1 MKFKFNL
8 KYLLAFI
15 ILFLIELF
23 IALYVRDKIIRP
35 FIGDMLVVILIYAF
49 VRAFISANYKKI
61 AWGVFAFACFVEVCQ
76 YFKIVE
82 ILGLQNNELAVI
94 VIGTTFTWGDI
105 LAYFVGILLVLFY
118 ERRFGEGRGN
128 ND

>member
-1 MKFKFNL
+1 MKFKFNPR
-8 KYLLAFI
+8 YLFVFI

-35 FIGDMLVVILIYAF
+35 FVGDMLVVILIYVF
-49 VRAFISANYKKI
+49 VRTFIAADYRKI
-61 AWGVFAFACFVEVCQ
+61 AFGVFIFACFVEVCQ

-82 ILGLQNNELAVI
+82 ILGLQNNEWAVI

-105 LAYFVGILLVLFY
+105 LAYFIGTLVILFY
-118 ERRFGEGRGN
+118 ERRFGAGE
-128 ND
+128 